1 MTPDLAVVCSLLA
14 HYAREEKDHSQQ
26 QACQVILTFIEQ
38 HPDCLLRTCLEGHLT
53 GSAWIVNPARTCAL
67 LTHHRKLGK
76 WLQLGGHAD
85 GNPDLVAVALQ
96 EAKEESGLES
106 VQLVSPGIFDLDY
119 HPIPARKDVPAHLHF
134 DLRFLF
140 EADDR
145 VAWRVSEESI
155 DLAWVPLERIS
166 TLNPEPSLVRMV
178 TKTPRERHV

>member
-1 MTPDLAVVCSLLA
+1 MTSDLTAVHALLTR
-14 HYAREEKDHSQQ
+14 YLREEKDASQQ
-26 QACQVILTFIEQ
+26 QACQVILKFTEQ
-38 HPDCLLRTCLEGHLT
+38 HPDCLLRTCLDGHLT
-53 GSAWIVNPARTCAL
+53 GSAWIVNPSRTCTL
-67 LTHHRKLGK
+67 LTHHKKLGK

-106 VQLVSPGIFDLDY
+106 VTLLSPWIFDLDY
-119 HPIPARKDVPAHLHF
+119 HRIPERKGVPAHLHF

-145 VAWRVSEESI
+145 VAWRVSEESL
-155 DLAWVPLERIS
+155 DLAWVPLERVS

-178 TKTPRERHV
+178 TKTPRD